1 MRPTELRCEYAVDP
15 QGIDARRPRLSWQTP
30 AEPCGYR
37 QSAYQVVVAGSMA
50 ALRSGGE
57 LLWDSGRVASERSVN
72 VPYAGRALGSGERCC
87 WRVRT
92 WDRQDRAGAWSEAAW
107 FEMGL
112 LEADDWQGAWI
123 AAQRGVSAPLLRTE
137 FTLAAAPARA
147 RVYLS
152 GLGYYELRINGA
164 KVGRQVLDPAS
175 SYYHNDLELELGA
188 RVLYASHDVTG
199 HLRAGCNAV
208 GVMLGNGWYAA
219 EADVPPSPSHRKPY
233 GERPRL
239 LLQLEAEL
247 TEGEPVRLASGAG
260 WKASAGPVR
269 YNDYS
274 HGESYDARR
283 ERAGWDTPGYDDSGW
298 SAAQE
303 VAAPSGALRAQPLP
317 ASEVVETLE
326 AQRVLRPGAGVA
338 VYDFG
343 QNFSGWSRL
352 RVQGKRGARVVL
364 KHGAR
369 VYEDGS
375 LDARSNLYDLH
386 CTHVARQRDSYT
398 LKGQGVEQW
407 EPRFTLHG
415 FRYVEVSGWPGTPRP
430 DQVEGRVVRNAVEQV
445 GSFNCSNELL
455 NRIHEAAVWTFAS
468 SLQGFPQDAADRSE
482 RVGWLGDPILEDYMY
497 NFDTAQFWAKWSDD
511 LGDSQRPDGKL
522 PVISPLHWRG
532 STFDPYGDCPVW
544 WSSYAVIPWSL
555 YWFYDD
561 ERVLARHAAGVGRL
575 VDYLSTRAED
585 HIVGF
590 GLGDHMEPQPDGT
603 TSSSPRQTPPALT
616 STAYYYFDARV
627 ASRASEIAGRSA
639 EARRYAALAEEIR
652 TAFNRRFLDPGSN
665 QYATGSQTANAV
677 PLALG
682 LVPEERVGA
691 VLANLDPRDRGAP
704 RRPSCRRGCWGTNA
718 LVNVLPRHG
727 AAELMYRIATQT
739 TFPSWGY
746 MIERGATTL
755 WESWSDLR
763 EEKLSL
769 NMKLLGSVEKF
780 FYRDLAGIRATA
792 PGFREVAIA
801 PQVVGDLEWAR
812 AQVRTVRGEIAV
824 ALAAQRR
831 PRSRWNVT
839 IPGNVTANVIL
850 PKLGLTQVQVTEGE
864 RRIWEPGAAVATVPG
879 IGDIAE
885 SPDGITIRAGSGS
898 YRLRLAGR
906 PDRRS

>member
-15 QGIDARRPRLSWQTP
+15 LGIDARQPRLSWQTP

-37 QSAYQVVVAGSMA
+37 QSAYQVVVAGSVA
-50 ALRSGGE
+50 ALRTGGE

-72 VPYAGRALGSGERCC
+72 VPYAGRELGSGERCC
-87 WRVRT
+87 WQVRT
-92 WDRQDRAGAWSEAAW
+92 WDRVDRAGAWSEAAW

-112 LEADDWQGAWI
+112 LAADDWQGAWI
-123 AAQRGVSAPLLRTE
+123 AAQRGISSPLLRTE

-175 SYYHNDLELELGA
+175 SYYHNDLELELGS
-188 RVLYASHDVTG
+188 RVLYTSHDVSG
-199 HLRAGCNAV
+199 HLRAGRNAV

-239 LLQLEAEL
+239 LLQLEVEPV
-247 TEGEPVRLASGAG
+247 EGEPERLVSGTG

-283 ERAGWDTPGYDDSGW
+283 EQAGWDTPGYDDSGW

-303 VAAPSGALRAQPLP
+303 VAAPSGKLRAQPLA
-317 ASEVVETLE
+317 ASEVVETRA
-326 AQRVLRPGAGVA
+326 AQRVLRPRAGVA

-352 RVQGKRGARVVL
+352 RVQGERGARVVL

-398 LKGQGVEQW
+398 LKGRGVEEW

-415 FRYVEVSGWPGTPRP
+415 FRYVEVSGLPGTPQAE
-430 DQVEGRVVRNAVEQV
+430 QVEGRMVRNAVERV
-445 GSFNCSNELL
+445 GSFRCSNELL
-455 NRIHEAAVWTFAS
+455 NRIHEAAAWTFAS

-482 RVGWLGDPILEDYMY
+482 RVGWLGDPIPEDYMY
-497 NFDTAQFWAKWSDD
+497 NFDTAQFWTKWSDD

-532 STFDPYGDCPVW
+532 STFAPYGDCPVW
-544 WSSYAVIPWSL
+544 WSHYALIPWSV

-561 ERVLARHAAGVGRL
+561 ERVLARHAVGIGKL
-575 VDYLSTRAED
+575 VDYLSSRAQG
-585 HIVGF
+585 HILEF

-603 TSSSPRQTPPALT
+603 TSSSPRHTPPALT
-616 STAYYYFDARV
+616 STAYYHFDAQV
-627 ASRASEIAGRSA
+627 AARAAEIAGRSE
-639 EARRYAALAEEIR
+639 EARRYGALAEEIKA
-652 TAFNRRFLDPGSN
+652 AFNRRFLDPESN
-665 QYATGSQTANAV
+665 DYATGSQTANAV

-691 VLANLDPRDRGAP
+691 VLANLIREIEENHAGHL
-704 RRPSCRRGCWGTNA
+704 STGMLGTNA

-727 AAELMYRIATQT
+727 AAELMYRVATQT

-824 ALAAQRR
+824 HWRR
-831 PRSRWNVT
+831 IENAFELDLE
-839 IPGNVTANVIL
+839 IPGNVTADVSL
-850 PKLGLTQVQVTEGE
+850 PKRGLTEVQVTEGE
-864 RRIWEPGAAVATVPG
+864 RRIWDSGTSLATVPG

-885 SPDGITIRAGSGS
+885 SADAITLRAGSGS

-906 PDRRS
+906 TDRRS

>member
-15 QGIDARRPRLSWQTP
+15 LGIDARQPRLSWQTP

-50 ALRSGGE
+50 ALRTGGE
-57 LLWDSGRVASERSVN
+57 LFWDSGKVVSERSVN
-72 VPYAGRALGSGERCC
+72 VPYAGRELGSGERCC
-87 WRVRT
+87 WQVRT
-92 WDRQDRAGAWSEAAW
+92 WDREDRAGAWSEAAW
-107 FEMGL
+107 FELGL
-112 LEADDWQGAWI
+112 LAADDWQGAWI
-123 AAQRGVSAPLLRTE
+123 AAQRGISSPLLRTE

-175 SYYHNDLELELGA
+175 SYYHNDLELELGS
-188 RVLYASHDVTG
+188 RVLYTSHDVSG
-199 HLRAGCNAV
+199 HLRAGRNAV

-233 GERPRL
+233 GEQPRL
-239 LLQLEAEL
+239 LLQLEVEPV
-247 TEGEPVRLASGAG
+247 EGEPVRLASGAG

-283 ERAGWDTPGYDDSGW
+283 EQAGWDTPGYDDSAW

-303 VAAPSGALRAQPLP
+303 VAAPSGMLRAQPLA
-317 ASEVVETLE
+317 ASEVVETR
-326 AQRVLRPGAGVA
+326 ATQRVLRPRAGVA

-352 RVQGKRGARVVL
+352 RVQGERGARVVL

-369 VYEDGS
+369 VYPDGS

-398 LKGQGVEQW
+398 LKGRGVEEW

-415 FRYVEVSGWPGTPRP
+415 FRYVEVSGLPETPRAE
-430 DQVEGRVVRNAVEQV
+430 QVQGRVVRNAVERV
-445 GSFNCSNELL
+445 GSFRCSNGLL

-482 RVGWLGDPILEDYMY
+482 RVGWLGDPIPEDYMY

-532 STFDPYGDCPVW
+532 STFAPYGDCPVW
-544 WSSYAVIPWSL
+544 WSHYALIPWSV

-561 ERVLARHAAGVGRL
+561 ERVLARHAVGIGKL
-575 VDYLSTRAED
+575 VDYLSSRAQG
-585 HIVGF
+585 HIVEF

-603 TSSSPRQTPPALT
+603 TSSSPRHTPPALT
-616 STAYYYFDARV
+616 STAYYHFDAQV
-627 ASRASEIAGRSA
+627 AARAAEIAGRSE
-639 EARRYAALAEEIR
+639 EARRYGALAEEIKA
-652 TAFNRRFLDPGSN
+652 AFNRRFLDPESN
-665 QYATGSQTANAV
+665 DYATGSQTANAV

-691 VLANLDPRDRGAP
+691 VLANLIREIEEQHAGHL
-704 RRPSCRRGCWGTNA
+704 STGMLGTNA

-727 AAELMYRIATQT
+727 AAELMYRVATQT

-801 PQVVGDLEWAR
+801 PQVVGDLEWAQ

-824 ALAAQRR
+824 HW
-831 PRSRWNVT
+831 RSSEGGFELDLT
-839 IPGNVTANVIL
+839 IPGNVTADVSL
-850 PKLGLTQVQVTEGE
+850 PKRGLAEVRVTEGE
-864 RRIWEPGAAVATVPG
+864 RRIWDSGTPVATVPG

-885 SPDGITIRAGSGS
+885 SADAITLRAGSGS
-898 YRLRLAGR
+898 YRLRLAGHR
-906 PDRRS
+906 TRRS

>member
-1 MRPTELRCEYAVDP
+1 MRPNELRCEYAVDP
-15 QGIDARRPRLSWQTP
+15 LGIDARQPRLSWLTP
-30 AEPCGYR
+30 AQPCGYR
-37 QSAYQVVVAGSMA
+37 QSAYRIVAAGSRA
-50 ALRSGGE
+50 ALRARAE
-57 LLWDSGRVASERSVN
+57 LIWDSGKVASERSVN
-72 VPYAGRALGSGERCC
+72 LPYAGRALGSGERCW

-92 WDRQDRAGAWSEAAW
+92 WDREDRAGAWSEAAW

-123 AAQRGVSAPLLRTE
+123 AAQRGISAPLLRTE
-137 FTLAAAPARA
+137 FTLGAAPARA
-147 RVYLS
+147 RLYLC

-175 SYYHNDLELELGA
+175 TYYHNDLELELGA

-199 HLRAGCNAV
+199 HLRAGRNAV

-219 EADVPPSPSHRKPY
+219 EADVPPAPSHRQPY
-233 GERPRL
+233 GGRPRL

-247 TEGEPVRLASGAG
+247 AEGEPVRLASGAG

-283 ERAGWDTPGYDDSGW
+283 ELPGWDTPGYDDTGW
-298 SAAQE
+298 SVAQE
-303 VAAPSGALRAQPLP
+303 VAALSGKLRAQPL
-317 ASEVVETLE
+317 AACEVVETRAAE
-326 AQRVLRPGAGVA
+326 RVLRPRAGVA

-352 RVQGKRGARVVL
+352 RVQGERGARVVL

-369 VYEDGS
+369 VYPDGS
-375 LDARSNLYDLH
+375 LDARSNLHDRG
-386 CTHVARQRDSYT
+386 CTAIARQRDTYT
-398 LKGQGVEQW
+398 LKGRGVEEW

-415 FRYVEVSGWPGTPRP
+415 FRYVEVSGWPGTPQP
-430 DQVEGRVVRNAVEQV
+430 EHLEGRVVRNAVEQV
-445 GSFNCSNELL
+445 GSFRCSNELL

-482 RVGWLGDPILEDYMY
+482 RVGWLGDPIPEDYMY
-497 NFDTAQFWAKWSDD
+497 NFDTAQFWTKWSDD

-532 STFDPYGDCPVW
+532 STFAPYGDCPVW
-544 WSSYAVIPWSL
+544 WSHYALIPWSV

-561 ERVLARHAAGVGRL
+561 ERVLARHAVGIGKL
-575 VDYLSTRAED
+575 VDYLSSRAQG
-585 HIVGF
+585 HIVEF

-603 TSSSPRQTPPALT
+603 TSSSPRHTPPALT
-616 STAYYYFDARV
+616 STAYYHFDARV
-627 ASRASEIAGRSA
+627 AARAAEIAGRSE
-639 EARRYAALAEEIR
+639 EARRYGALAEEIKA
-652 TAFNRRFLDPGSN
+652 AFNRRFLDPESN
-665 QYATGSQTANAV
+665 DYATGSQTANAV

-691 VLANLDPRDRGAP
+691 VLANLIREIEENHAGHL
-704 RRPSCRRGCWGTNA
+704 STGMLGTNA
-718 LVNVLPRHG
+718 LVNVLPRHR

-801 PQVVGDLEWAR
+801 PQVVGDLEWAQ

-824 ALAAQRR
+824 HW
-831 PRSRWNVT
+831 RSSEGGFELDLT
-839 IPGNVTANVIL
+839 IPGNVTADVSL
-850 PKLGLTQVQVTEGE
+850 PKRGLAEVRVTEGE
-864 RRIWEPGAAVATVPG
+864 RRIWDSGTPVATVPG

-885 SPDGITIRAGSGS
+885 SADAITLRAGSGS

-906 PDRRS
+906 TDRRS